1 MRRSGSAQASGS
13 RSSARRRLLP
23 IAAIAAIGL
32 LVFLTACGGDDGE
45 DTTAATTTTQET
57 TATDTGAGGGAA
69 GAEGSTIFA
78 ENCASCH
85 GSDGGGG
92 FGPSLQNRSDLS
104 VERVAE
110 QVTNGGGEMPSFEG
124 QLSEEQIAAV
134 DDYVSTEIAGN

>member
-1 MRRSGSAQASGS
+1 MRESGTAQATGS
-13 RSSARRRLLP
+13 RPAARGTLLP
-23 IAAIAAIGL
+23 LAAIAAIAL
-32 LVFLTACGGDDGE
+32 LVFLTACGGDDGD

-57 TATDTGAGGGAA
+57 TATEAGGGGA

-85 GSDGGGG
+85 GSDGSGG

-104 VERVAE
+104 VERVTE

-134 DDYVSTEIAGN
+134 ADYVSTQIAGN